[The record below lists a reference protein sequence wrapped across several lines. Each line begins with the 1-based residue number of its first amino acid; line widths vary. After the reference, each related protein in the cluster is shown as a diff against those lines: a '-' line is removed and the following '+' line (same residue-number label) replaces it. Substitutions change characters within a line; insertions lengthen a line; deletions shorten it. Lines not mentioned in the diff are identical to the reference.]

1 MNNNKT
7 IIKRLLFIISGLII
21 ILSMWYNTSTQLIY
35 NKNESNITYSYM
47 LNSDMYR
54 CKYNSIFILVCRD
67 LKTGE
72 VKTITEIQI

>member
-1 MNNNKT
+1 MNDNKT

-21 ILSMWYNTSTQLIY
+21 ILSMLNNSTQLIY
-35 NKNESNITYSYM
+35 NKNESNITHSYM